1 MTTTIDY
8 YDKNATEYSESTI
21 GVDFSAT
28 QERFLRYI
36 PSHAKILDFGCGSG
50 RDTKCF
56 LDKGYDV
63 DAIDGS
69 KEFCRI
75 ASAYTGIDV
84 KQMLFQ
90 DFAAINEYDGIWAC
104 ASILHLQWDD
114 LAKVL
119 HKMTEA
125 LKAGGF
131 IYTSFKYGDFSG
143 ERNGRYFTDF
153 TERRLAEMLTIVPE
167 LTCREYWISTDV
179 RPNREGE
186 KWMNVIL
193 SRKAAH

>member
-50 RDTKCF
+50 RDAKYF

-69 KEFCRI
+69 KEFCRL
-75 ASAYTGIDV
+75 ASIYTGITV

-90 DFAAINEYDGIWAC
+90 ELASVNEYDGIWAC
-104 ASILHLQWDD
+104 ASILHLQKDD
-114 LAKVL
+114 LILVL
-119 HKMTEA
+119 HKMATA
-125 LKAGGF
+125 LKNTGV
-131 IYTSFKYGDFSG
+131 IYASFKYGTFFG
-143 ERNGRYFTDF
+143 ERQGRYFTDF
-153 TERRLAEMLTIVPE
+153 NEERLTEILALVPE
-167 LTCREYWISTDV
+167 LQYREFWISSDV
-179 RPNREGE
+179 RPDRSDE
-186 KWMNVIL
+186 KWLNVIL
-193 SRKAAH
+193 SRKA

>member
-50 RDTKCF
+50 RDAKYF

-69 KEFCRI
+69 KEFCRL
-75 ASAYTGIDV
+75 ASVYTGITV

-90 DFAAINEYDGIWAC
+90 ELASVNEYDGIWAC
-104 ASILHLQWDD
+104 ASILHLQKDD
-114 LAKVL
+114 LILVL
-119 HKMTEA
+119 HKMATA
-125 LKAGGF
+125 LKNTGV
-131 IYTSFKYGDFSG
+131 IYASFKYGTFFG
-143 ERNGRYFTDF
+143 ERQGRYFTDF
-153 TERRLAEMLTIVPE
+153 NEERLTEILALVPE
-167 LTCREYWISTDV
+167 LQYREFWISSDV
-179 RPNREGE
+179 RPDRSNE
-186 KWMNVIL
+186 KWLNVIL
-193 SRKAAH
+193 SRKA

>member
-50 RDTKCF
+50 RDAKYF

-69 KEFCRI
+69 KEFCRL
-75 ASAYTGIDV
+75 ASVYTGITV

-90 DFAAINEYDGIWAC
+90 ELASVNEYDGIWAC
-104 ASILHLQWDD
+104 ASILHLQKDD
-114 LAKVL
+114 LILVL
-119 HKMTEA
+119 HKMATA
-125 LKAGGF
+125 LKNTGV
-131 IYTSFKYGDFSG
+131 IYASFKYGTFFG
-143 ERNGRYFTDF
+143 ERQGRYFTDF
-153 TERRLAEMLTIVPE
+153 DEERLTEILALVPE
-167 LTCREYWISTDV
+167 LQYREFWISSDV
-179 RPNREGE
+179 RPDRSDE
-186 KWMNVIL
+186 KWLNVIL
-193 SRKAAH
+193 SRKA

>member
-1 MTTTIDY
+1 MNPTIDY
-8 YDKNATEYSESTI
+8 YDKNATEYSESTV

-28 QERFLRYI
+28 QERFLRYM

-75 ASAYTGIDV
+75 AGAYTGIDV

-90 DFAAINEYDGIWAC
+90 DFAATIEYDGIWAC
-104 ASILHLQWDD
+104 ASILHLPWNE
-114 LAKVL
+114 LTTVL
-119 HKMTEA
+119 RKMSEA
-125 LKAGGF
+125 LKESGI
-131 IYTSFKYGDFSG
+131 IYTSFKYGEFSV
-143 ERNGRYFTDF
+143 ERNGRFFTNL
-153 TERRLAEMLTIVPE
+153 TENRLADLLASVPE
-167 LTCREYWISTDV
+167 LQCKESWISTDV

-186 KWMNVIL
+186 KWMNIIL
-193 SRKAAH
+193 SRKAAP

>member
-50 RDTKCF
+50 RDAKYF

-69 KEFCRI
+69 KEFCRL
-75 ASAYTGIDV
+75 ASVYTGITV
-84 KQMLFQ
+84 KQMFFQ
-90 DFAAINEYDGIWAC
+90 ELASVNEYDGIWAC
-104 ASILHLQWDD
+104 ASILHLQKDD
-114 LAKVL
+114 LILVL
-119 HKMTEA
+119 HKMATA
-125 LKAGGF
+125 LKNTGV
-131 IYTSFKYGDFSG
+131 IYASFKYGTFFG
-143 ERNGRYFTDF
+143 ERQGRYFTDF
-153 TERRLAEMLTIVPE
+153 NEERLTEILALVPE
-167 LTCREYWISTDV
+167 LQYREFWISSDV
-179 RPNREGE
+179 RPDRSDE
-186 KWMNVIL
+186 KWLNVIL
-193 SRKAAH
+193 SRKA

>member
-50 RDTKCF
+50 RDAKYF

-69 KEFCRI
+69 KEFCRL
-75 ASAYTGIDV
+75 ASVYTGITV

-90 DFAAINEYDGIWAC
+90 ELASVNEYDGIWAC
-104 ASILHLQWDD
+104 ASILHLQKDD
-114 LAKVL
+114 LILVL
-119 HKMTEA
+119 HKMATA
-125 LKAGGF
+125 LKNTGV
-131 IYTSFKYGDFSG
+131 IYASFKYGTFFG
-143 ERNGRYFTDF
+143 ERQGRYFTDF
-153 TERRLAEMLTIVPE
+153 NEERLTEILALVPV
-167 LTCREYWISTDV
+167 LQYREFWISSDV
-179 RPNREGE
+179 RPDRSDE
-186 KWMNVIL
+186 KWLNVIL
-193 SRKAAH
+193 SRKA

>member
-50 RDTKCF
+50 RDAKYF

-69 KEFCRI
+69 KEFCRL
-75 ASAYTGIDV
+75 ASVYTGITV

-90 DFAAINEYDGIWAC
+90 ELASVDEYDGIWAC
-104 ASILHLQWDD
+104 ASILHLQKDD
-114 LAKVL
+114 LILVL
-119 HKMTEA
+119 HKMATA
-125 LKAGGF
+125 LKNTGV
-131 IYTSFKYGDFSG
+131 IYASFKYGTFFG
-143 ERNGRYFTDF
+143 ERQGRYFTDF
-153 TERRLAEMLTIVPE
+153 NEERLTEILALVPE
-167 LTCREYWISTDV
+167 LQYREFWISSDV
-179 RPNREGE
+179 RPDRSDE
-186 KWMNVIL
+186 KWLNVIL
-193 SRKAAH
+193 SRKA

>member
-1 MTTTIDY
+1 MTTTLDY

-50 RDTKCF
+50 RDAKYF

-69 KEFCRI
+69 KEFCRL
-75 ASAYTGIDV
+75 ASVYTGITV

-90 DFAAINEYDGIWAC
+90 ELASVNEYDGIWAC
-104 ASILHLQWDD
+104 ASILHLQKDD
-114 LAKVL
+114 LILVL
-119 HKMTEA
+119 HKMATA
-125 LKAGGF
+125 LKNTGV
-131 IYTSFKYGDFSG
+131 IYASFKYGTFFG
-143 ERNGRYFTDF
+143 ERQGRYFTDF
-153 TERRLAEMLTIVPE
+153 NEERLTEILALVPE
-167 LTCREYWISTDV
+167 LQCREFWISSDV
-179 RPNREGE
+179 RPDRSDE
-186 KWMNVIL
+186 KWLNVIL
-193 SRKAAH
+193 SRKA

>member
-50 RDTKCF
+50 RDAKYF

-69 KEFCRI
+69 KEFCRL
-75 ASAYTGIDV
+75 ASVYTGITV

-90 DFAAINEYDGIWAC
+90 ELASVNEYDGIWAC
-104 ASILHLQWDD
+104 ASILHLQKDD
-114 LAKVL
+114 LILVL
-119 HKMTEA
+119 HKMATA
-125 LKAGGF
+125 LKNTGV
-131 IYTSFKYGDFSG
+131 IYASFKYGTFFG
-143 ERNGRYFTDF
+143 ERQGRYFTDF
-153 TERRLAEMLTIVPE
+153 IEERLTEILALVPE
-167 LTCREYWISTDV
+167 LQYREFWISSDV
-179 RPNREGE
+179 RPDRSDE
-186 KWMNVIL
+186 KWLNVIL
-193 SRKAAH
+193 SRKA

>member
-50 RDTKCF
+50 RDAKYF

-69 KEFCRI
+69 KEFCRL
-75 ASAYTGIDV
+75 ASVYTGITV

-90 DFAAINEYDGIWAC
+90 ELASVNEYDGIWAC
-104 ASILHLQWDD
+104 ASILHLQKDD
-114 LAKVL
+114 LILVL
-119 HKMTEA
+119 HKMATA
-125 LKAGGF
+125 LKNTGV
-131 IYTSFKYGDFSG
+131 IYASFKYGTFFG
-143 ERNGRYFTDF
+143 ERQGRYFTDF
-153 TERRLAEMLTIVPE
+153 NEERLTEILALVPE
-167 LTCREYWISTDV
+167 LQYREFWISSDV
-179 RPNREGE
+179 RPDRSDE
-186 KWMNVIL
+186 KWLNVIL

>member
-1 MTTTIDY
+1 MNPTIDY
-8 YDKNATEYSESTI
+8 YDKNATGYSESTV

-28 QERFLRYI
+28 QERFLRYM
-36 PSHAKILDFGCGSG
+36 PLHAKILDFGCGSG
-50 RDTKCF
+50 RDTKYF

-90 DFAAINEYDGIWAC
+90 DFSAINEYDGIWAC
-104 ASILHLQWDD
+104 ASVLHLQWDD
-114 LAKVL
+114 LATVL
-119 HKMTEA
+119 HKMAEA
-125 LKAGGF
+125 LKANGL

-143 ERNGRYFTDF
+143 ERNGRYFIDF
-153 TERRLAEMLTIVPE
+153 TERRFAEMLTIVPE
-167 LTCREYWISTDV
+167 LTCRESWI
-179 RPNREGE
+179 
-186 KWMNVIL
+186 
-193 SRKAAH
+193 

>member
-50 RDTKCF
+50 RDAKYF

-69 KEFCRI
+69 KEFCRL
-75 ASAYTGIDV
+75 ASVYTGITV

-90 DFAAINEYDGIWAC
+90 ELASVNEYDGIWAC
-104 ASILHLQWDD
+104 ASILHLQKDD
-114 LAKVL
+114 LILVL
-119 HKMTEA
+119 HKMATA
-125 LKAGGF
+125 LKNTGV
-131 IYTSFKYGDFSG
+131 IYASFKYGTFFG
-143 ERNGRYFTDF
+143 ERQGRYFTYF
-153 TERRLAEMLTIVPE
+153 NEERLTEILALVPE
-167 LTCREYWISTDV
+167 LQYREFWISSDV
-179 RPNREGE
+179 RPDRSDE
-186 KWMNVIL
+186 KWLNVIL
-193 SRKAAH
+193 SRKA

>member
-28 QERFLRYI
+28 QKRFLRYI

-50 RDTKCF
+50 RDAKYF

-69 KEFCRI
+69 KEFCRL
-75 ASAYTGIDV
+75 ASVYTGITV

-90 DFAAINEYDGIWAC
+90 ELASVNEYDGIWAC
-104 ASILHLQWDD
+104 ASILHLQKDD
-114 LAKVL
+114 LILVL
-119 HKMTEA
+119 HKMATA
-125 LKAGGF
+125 LKNTGV
-131 IYTSFKYGDFSG
+131 IYASFKYGTFFG
-143 ERNGRYFTDF
+143 ERQGRYFTDF
-153 TERRLAEMLTIVPE
+153 NEERLTEILALVPE
-167 LTCREYWISTDV
+167 LQYREFWISSDV
-179 RPNREGE
+179 RPDRSDE
-186 KWMNVIL
+186 KWLNVIL
-193 SRKAAH
+193 SRKA

>member
-50 RDTKCF
+50 RDAKYF

-69 KEFCRI
+69 KEFCRL
-75 ASAYTGIDV
+75 ASVYTGITV

-90 DFAAINEYDGIWAC
+90 ELASVNEYDGIWAC
-104 ASILHLQWDD
+104 ASILHLQKDD
-114 LAKVL
+114 LILVL
-119 HKMTEA
+119 HKMATA
-125 LKAGGF
+125 LKNTGV
-131 IYTSFKYGDFSG
+131 IYASFKYGTFFG
-143 ERNGRYFTDF
+143 ERQGRYFTDF
-153 TERRLAEMLTIVPE
+153 NEERLTEILALVPE
-167 LTCREYWISTDV
+167 LQCREFWISSDV
-179 RPNREGE
+179 RPDRSDE
-186 KWMNVIL
+186 KWLNVIL
-193 SRKAAH
+193 SRKA

>member
-1 MTTTIDY
+1 MNPTIDY
-8 YDKNATEYSESTI
+8 YDKNATEYSESTVD
-21 GVDFSAT
+21 VDFSAT
-28 QERFLRYI
+28 QERFLRYM
-36 PSHAKILDFGCGSG
+36 PLHAKILDFGCGSG
-50 RDTKCF
+50 RDTKYF
-56 LDKGYDV
+56 LDKGYGV

-75 ASAYTGIDV
+75 ASAYTGIEV

-90 DFAAINEYDGIWAC
+90 DFSAINEYDGIWAC

-114 LAKVL
+114 LATVL
-119 HKMTEA
+119 HKMAEA
-125 LKAGGF
+125 LKANGL

-143 ERNGRYFTDF
+143 ERNGRYFIDF
-153 TERRLAEMLTIVPE
+153 TERRFAEMLTIVPE
-167 LTCREYWISTDV
+167 LTCRESWISTDV

-193 SRKAAH
+193 FRKAAH

>member
-36 PSHAKILDFGCGSG
+36 PLHAKILDFGCGSG
-50 RDTKCF
+50 RDAKYF

-69 KEFCRI
+69 KEFCRL
-75 ASAYTGIDV
+75 ASVYTGITV

-90 DFAAINEYDGIWAC
+90 ELASVNEYDGIWAC
-104 ASILHLQWDD
+104 ASILHLQKDD
-114 LAKVL
+114 LILVL
-119 HKMTEA
+119 HKMATA
-125 LKAGGF
+125 LKNTGV
-131 IYTSFKYGDFSG
+131 IYASFKYGTFLG
-143 ERNGRYFTDF
+143 ERQGRYFTDF
-153 TERRLAEMLTIVPE
+153 NEERLTEILALVPE
-167 LTCREYWISTDV
+167 LQYREFWISSDV
-179 RPNREGE
+179 RPDRNDE
-186 KWMNVIL
+186 KWLNVIL
-193 SRKAAH
+193 SRKA

>member
-50 RDTKCF
+50 RDAKYF

-69 KEFCRI
+69 KEFCRL
-75 ASAYTGIDV
+75 ASVYTGITV

-90 DFAAINEYDGIWAC
+90 ELASVNEYDGIWAC
-104 ASILHLQWDD
+104 ASILHLQKDN
-114 LAKVL
+114 LILVL
-119 HKMTEA
+119 HKMATA
-125 LKAGGF
+125 LKNTGV
-131 IYTSFKYGDFSG
+131 IYASFKYGTFFG
-143 ERNGRYFTDF
+143 ERQGRYFTDF
-153 TERRLAEMLTIVPE
+153 NEERLTEILALVPE
-167 LTCREYWISTDV
+167 LQYREFWISSDV
-179 RPNREGE
+179 RPDRSDE
-186 KWMNVIL
+186 KWLNVIL
-193 SRKAAH
+193 SRKA

>member
-104 ASILHLQWDD
+104 ASILHLQKDD
-114 LAKVL
+114 LILVL
-119 HKMTEA
+119 HKMATA
-125 LKAGGF
+125 LKNTGV
-131 IYTSFKYGDFSG
+131 IYASFKYGTFFG
-143 ERNGRYFTDF
+143 ERQGRYFTDF
-153 TERRLAEMLTIVPE
+153 NEERLTEILALVPE
-167 LTCREYWISTDV
+167 LQYREFWISSDV
-179 RPNREGE
+179 RPDRSDE
-186 KWMNVIL
+186 KWLNVIL
-193 SRKAAH
+193 SRKA